1 MLWPSLFPSGRW
13 HFEEASMLKTI
24 SAGMAVFAVVAGTSV
39 AYAQSPSAGP
49 ASQRV
54 TAADLNALTDAR
66 IAIVKG
72 TLQLTPDQE
81 RYWPPIEEAIR
92 ARAKGRLTRLESITT
107 GAAERAD
114 RSPLEVMRDRNPV
127 DFLNRRA
134 DALAQRAADLKQ
146 LAVAW
151 QPLYETLTPDQ
162 RRRLGLLTVIA
173 IRELRD
179 RAEQRRMQATDEDE
193 EN

>member
-1 MLWPSLFPSGRW
+1 
-13 HFEEASMLKTI
+13 
-24 SAGMAVFAVVAGTSV
+24 MAVFAVVAGTSV

-81 RYWPPIEEAIR
+81 KYWPPIEEAIR
-92 ARAKGRLTRLESITT
+92 ARATNRLTRLESITT